1 MLAGML
7 EAGPHRRGGNE
18 KLARRLKMPR
28 SGGLIM
34 GDDQVILLT
43 LFVQILKTVKIVRAG
58 L

>member
-1 MLAGML
+1 MLVGML
-7 EAGPHRRGGNE
+7 DAGPHRRGGNE

-34 GDDQVILLT
+34 GEVILLT
-43 LFVQILKTVKIVRAG
+43 LFVQILKAVKIVRAG